1 MIANTL
7 EGISTFPGTEPLR
20 VLIVVHSRED
30 SELIL
35 IELQKAGLLAD
46 PTVVQDRL
54 QFKKA
59 LQASEFEAVLADFR
73 LPRWTGIDAF
83 REMRASGKDIPF
95 LLVTGTLGEE
105 AVVECI
111 KAGVS
116 DHVLKNR
123 ISRLPVALK
132 RAIQERALRQER
144 AQAQAALAESEMQAR
159 REFAELD
166 LVYRTLPFALA
177 VFDRELRFLQVN
189 EQASRAHG
197 IPAAAHAGLRL
208 RDVTPNLAEPMEK
221 YLRQVFE
228 TGESI
233 ANIEIHGAVPSQP
246 DEIRH
251 WLCSYHPLR
260 REEKT
265 VSAATA
271 IAIDITK
278 WYQDGDPERRCVES
292 GQ

>member
-7 EGISTFPGTEPLR
+7 EEISIFQETEPLR
-20 VLIVVHSRED
+20 VLIVVHSRGD

-35 IELQKAGLLAD
+35 IELKRAGVPVD
-46 PTVVQDRL
+46 STVVQDRL
-54 QFKKA
+54 QFRKA

-73 LPRWTGIDAF
+73 LPSWTGIDAF
-83 REMRASGKDIPF
+83 QEMRASGKDIPF

-105 AVVECI
+105 AAVECI

-116 DHVLKNR
+116 DYVLKNR

-132 RAIQERALRQER
+132 RAVKERALRQER
-144 AQAQAALAESEMQAR
+144 AQAQAALAESERQAR

-197 IPAAAHAGLRL
+197 ISAAAHAGLRL
-208 RDVTPNLAEPMEK
+208 RDVTPDIAEPMEK

-233 ANIEIHGAVPSQP
+233 ANIEIHGTVPSRP

-278 WYQDGDPERRCVES
+278 RYQDGGPEKRCVEL